1 MRKDK
6 SAAKPHRVRTK
17 MPVGQ
22 RKTVY
27 TDSVTN
33 NIPVPMRKAISGN
46 CTSLPPMP
54 MSANTCR
61 RCWKIYPKVR
71 PSMPTKAMTARKTG
85 NIWKSIGYRT
95 ALCAKPAATVRCRKS
110 KPNATDICR
119 RPVMWSNKASVR
131 CTVNS
136 AMRGQPILVCPK

>member
-1 MRKDK
+1 MKKDK

-22 RKTVY
+22 RKTAS
-27 TDSVTN
+27 TNSVTN
-33 NIPVPMRKAISGN
+33 NIPVPMRQTISRN
-46 CTSLPPMP
+46 CTLPRLMP

-61 RCWKIYPKVR
+61 LCWKVYPKVR
-71 PSMPTKAMTARKTG
+71 PSMPTKAATVRKTG
-85 NIWKSIGYRT
+85 NIWKSISCWT
-95 ALCAKPAATVRCRKS
+95 ALCAKPTANIHCRKH
-110 KPNATDICR
+110 KPNTTDICR

-136 AMRGQPILVCPK
+136 AMRGQPISD